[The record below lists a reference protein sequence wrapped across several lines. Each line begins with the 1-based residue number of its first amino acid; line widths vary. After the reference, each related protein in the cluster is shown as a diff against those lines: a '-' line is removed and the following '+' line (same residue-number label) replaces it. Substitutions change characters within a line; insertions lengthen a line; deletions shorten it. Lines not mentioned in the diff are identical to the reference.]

1 MGTSSSYSSPT
12 TPKWSR
18 AKSATSRFASGG
30 GGSGGRNVAV
40 PIARFVEALGGAG
53 AATRGATVGRAVAGR
68 FINFAQIAS
77 ERGFDAALR
86 DIGLQDAIGLP
97 TDEVLQR
104 IVDSLAA
111 DSNTL
116 DETAAREALVD
127 IIRELLKGADDLEAA
142 LTGLNEAAILDLLC
156 RFISAYIF
164 RRYMKALGDRLRAH
178 AESADDAR
186 RRQNEIK
193 RFISASVTIAFEQF
207 DITSADWRSHS
218 EQMLDRLMREVFDTL
233 AMHDD

>member
-30 GGSGGRNVAV
+30 GASGGRNVAL
-40 PIARFVEALGGAG
+40 PISRFVEALGGAA
-53 AATRGATVGRAVAGR
+53 AATRGATVGRAVADR
-68 FINFAQIAS
+68 FVNFAQIAS
-77 ERGFDAALR
+77 QRGFDAALR

-97 TDEVLQR
+97 ADEVLQR

-111 DSNTL
+111 ASNTL

-127 IIRELLKGADDLEAA
+127 IIRELLRGADDLEAA
-142 LTGLNEAAILDLLC
+142 LTGFNEAAVLELLC

-164 RRYMKALGDRLRAH
+164 RRFMKALGDRLRAH
-178 AESADDAR
+178 TESVHDAR

-193 RFISASVTIAFEQF
+193 RFISASVTIAFEHF
-207 DITSADWRSHS
+207 DISSANWRSHS
-218 EQMLDRLMREVFDTL
+218 AQLIDRLMQDVFDTL
-233 AMHDD
+233 AGQDA